1 MLVPET
7 VHKTKYGVV
16 NGKIVPQGTVEV
28 EELVAYNIEDFSDSD
43 LRALIA
49 AGHADYFDPIET
61 QTLKDKGINTNVTLL
76 ILKPYRNENY
86 YYHGSTNIPY
96 FTSGDNAPEWLSDDP
111 IDVYDARYCD
121 DMDGCHVQIETNSTG
136 TVTISGDASNYCR
149 LKSLGNKKY
158 RVDFTS
164 SPSYPSSGESIT
176 KNLVITVAAT
186 AEHDAVS
193 KTLAVTFRYGRG
205 VAEPT

>member
-7 VHKTKYGVV
+7 VHQTKYGVV

-76 ILKPYRNENY
+76 ILKPYHNENSSY
-86 YYHGSTNIPY
+86 SKSTNIPY
-96 FTSGDNAPEWLSDDP
+96 FTSGDNAPEWLSNDP
-111 IDVYDARYCD
+111 IDIYDARYCNWD
-121 DMDGCHVQIETNSTG
+121 RDSDVGCYVQIETNSSG
-136 TVTISGDASNYCR
+136 TVTISGDASSYCR
-149 LKSLGNKKY
+149 LESLSNKKY
-158 RVDFTS
+158 RVKFTS
-164 SPSYPSSGESIT
+164 TLSGNSVSAT

-193 KTLAVTFRYGRG
+193 KTLAVTFRNGSG
-205 VAEPT
+205 PL